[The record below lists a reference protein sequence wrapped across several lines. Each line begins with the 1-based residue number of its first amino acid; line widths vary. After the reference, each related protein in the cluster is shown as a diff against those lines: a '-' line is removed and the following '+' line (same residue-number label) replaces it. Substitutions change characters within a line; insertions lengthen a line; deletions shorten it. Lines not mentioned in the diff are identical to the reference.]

1 VGFRGNFWQKSG
13 KSMFNGAVSITLDP
27 KGRFSMP
34 TRHRDALA
42 VACKGVGANA
52 LLAHALLTITKHQDG
67 CLMIFPSPEWQTV
80 SARIA
85 TWSTDALAWKRYYL
99 GNATEVEMDGTGR
112 ILLPSDLRTSM
123 GIVKDATLVGMETY
137 FELWD
142 SARLAEHEA
151 KTLQGDRPP
160 EVKGFS
166 F

>member
-1 VGFRGNFWQKSG
+1 
-13 KSMFNGAVSITLDP
+13 MFNGAVQLSLDP

-42 VACKGVGANA
+42 VACKG
-52 LLAHALLTITKHQDG
+52 LLIITKHQDG
-67 CLMIFPSPEWQTV
+67 CLMIFPSTVWQEV

-112 ILLPSDLRTSM
+112 VLLPSELRSSM
-123 GIVKDATLVGMETY
+123 GIGKEATLVGMETY

-142 SARLAEHEA
+142 STQLAAHEA
-151 KTLQGDRPP
+151 KTLQGERPP

>member
-1 VGFRGNFWQKSG
+1 
-13 KSMFNGAVSITLDP
+13 MFNGAVSITLDP

-34 TRHRDALA
+34 TRHRAALA
-42 VACKGVGANA
+42 VACAGVSSTV
-52 LLAHALLTITKHQDG
+52 LLTVTKHQDG

-99 GNATEVEMDGTGR
+99 GNATEVEMDSAGR
-112 ILLPSDLRTSM
+112 VLLPSELRTGM
-123 GIVKDATLVGMETY
+123 GISKDATLVGMETY

-142 SARLAEHEA
+142 SQRLIDQEA
-151 KTLQGDRPP
+151 KTLQCERPP

>member
-1 VGFRGNFWQKSG
+1 
-13 KSMFNGAVSITLDP
+13 MFNGAVSITLDP

-42 VACKGVGANA
+42 VACQGLSANV
-52 LLAHALLTITKHQDG
+52 LLTITKHEDG
-67 CLMIFPSPEWQTV
+67 CLMVFPSPEWQLV

-112 ILLPSDLRTSM
+112 VLLPAELRTSM
-123 GIVKDATLVGMETY
+123 GIAKDATLVGMGTY

-142 SARLAEHEA
+142 SARLAAHEA
-151 KTLQGDRPP
+151 KTLQGERPP

>member
-1 VGFRGNFWQKSG
+1 
-13 KSMFNGAVSITLDP
+13 MFNGAVSITLDP

-34 TRHRDALA
+34 TRHREALA
-42 VACKGVGANA
+42 VACKGISTTVI
-52 LLAHALLTITKHQDG
+52 LTITKHQDG

-99 GNATEVEMDGTGR
+99 GNATEVEMDSAGR
-112 ILLPSDLRTSM
+112 ILLPSDLRISM
-123 GIVKDATLVGMETY
+123 GIAKDATLVGMETY

-142 SARLAEHEA
+142 TQRLAEHEM
-151 KTLQGDRPP
+151 KTLQGERPP

>member
-1 VGFRGNFWQKSG
+1 
-13 KSMFNGAVSITLDP
+13 MFNGAVQLSLDP

-42 VACKGVGANA
+42 VACKG
-52 LLAHALLTITKHQDG
+52 LLTITKHQDG
-67 CLMIFPSPEWQTV
+67 CLMIFPNPEWQTV

-112 ILLPSDLRTSM
+112 VLLPSELRTSM
-123 GIVKDATLVGMETY
+123 GIGKDATLLGMETY

-142 SARLAEHEA
+142 STRLAEHEA
-151 KTLQGDRPP
+151 KTLQGERPP

>member
-1 VGFRGNFWQKSG
+1 
-13 KSMFNGAVSITLDP
+13 MFNGAVQLSLDP

-42 VACKGVGANA
+42 VACKG
-52 LLAHALLTITKHQDG
+52 LLTITKHQDG
-67 CLMIFPSPEWQTV
+67 CLMIFPNPEWQTV

-112 ILLPSDLRTSM
+112 VLLPSELRTSM
-123 GIVKDATLVGMETY
+123 GIGKDATLLGMETY

-151 KTLQGDRPP
+151 KTLQGERPP